1 MVDLSNGS
9 WENGG
14 SSRKQK
20 GGRSVKTNS
29 FTGTNTQILYI
40 YKVFMLLI
48 IMMIKVIAIIIII

>member
-9 WENGG
+9 WGNGG

-29 FTGTNTQILYI
+29 FTGTNAQILYI
-40 YKVFMLLI
+40 YIYMMII
-48 IMMIKVIAIIIII
+48 IMMIILTIVII